1 MARGDQK
8 AFYDYPR
15 KAGLGNYNNST
26 NTFKVALLTDTYAS
40 VSQTLTDPVL
50 TSFTE
55 VTPGGNY
62 SAGGITLTTVTWTR
76 AGAVTKLDADDLS
89 LLKNASNPANA
100 RTALVYNDT
109 VADNAYSVVDLTT
122 DGTTPLDLVNND
134 LNITWNASGIIT
146 ATVA

>member
-76 AGAVTKLDADDLS
+76 AGAVTKLDADDVS
-89 LLKNASNPANA
+89 LLKDASNPANA

-109 VADNAYSVVDLTT
+109 VSDNAYSVVDLTT
-122 DGTTPLDLVNND
+122 DGSTPLDLVNND